1 MKTGKSDN
9 LSDSDLQCL
18 ECDLETYIN
27 GKGTEALWDFR
38 SYGTVQNIASG
49 SVHAKMAPEISDLLQ
64 NADLWQL
71 LLKYCPHAKLRDS
84 DIMKCLNALLK
95 HNKACNPTEWPD
107 SIFVTHL
114 TKCLHIQLTHI
125 RDMKRYPDRF
135 TYRIQKLVPADYNR
149 LMTLLSKVAL
159 NDSNVEQCKHES
171 RQHASSKGS
180 TAALIS
186 FFEKTNCQT
195 KQKAS

>member
-1 MKTGKSDN
+1 MKRGKSDN

-84 DIMKCLNALLK
+84 DIMKCLNTLLK
-95 HNKACNPTEWPD
+95 NNCLVSDSCGSLRSNPPLTDTPLNLAYGFPWP
-107 SIFVTHL
+107 
-114 TKCLHIQLTHI
+114 I
-125 RDMKRYPDRF
+125 RMR
-135 TYRIQKLVPADYNR
+135 N
-149 LMTLLSKVAL
+149 
-159 NDSNVEQCKHES
+159 
-171 RQHASSKGS
+171 
-180 TAALIS
+180 
-186 FFEKTNCQT
+186 
-195 KQKAS
+195 